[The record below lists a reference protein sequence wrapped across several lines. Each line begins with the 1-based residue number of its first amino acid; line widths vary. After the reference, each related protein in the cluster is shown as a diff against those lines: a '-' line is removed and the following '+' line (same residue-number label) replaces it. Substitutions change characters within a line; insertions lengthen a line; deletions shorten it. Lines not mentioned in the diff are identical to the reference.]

1 MADTRSM
8 VPVSEYMAS
17 ARAARG
23 PGHPLAPD
31 GPSRRGLLRRPR
43 ASLQPGSGGPGAEGL
58 PSRVLPREP
67 RTPVAGAPRA
77 ELSAKRRGTVALY
90 AAAIS
95 LSAFLLFQVELIMG
109 RLILPWFGGSAAVW
123 MVTVLFFQVVLVLG
137 YLYAHLLVSHVPARR
152 QMLVHVPI
160 LLATLVV
167 LPILPNPIWKPVG
180 GEDPTLRILGLLAVT
195 VGLPFFA
202 LSATGPLL
210 QAWYA
215 RGAGRPYRFYA
226 LSNAA
231 SMLGLLSY
239 PLLVEPHLRTH
250 VQADAWSAAYG
261 LFVLLGITIA
271 VRASRSAD
279 AVSTPARVSTGS
291 TRRPRL
297 RTHLLWLALAAV
309 PSLMFLAV
317 TNQLTQ
323 NIAPIPFLWVLP
335 LGIYLLSLIIC
346 FEGDGYR
353 RRLFLP
359 LFPLALGLMAYNLF
373 PAELE
378 VGITGQ
384 IAFFSAGLLVCCIV
398 CHGELARLK
407 PPAIHLTSFYLMVA
421 AGGALGGLFVA
432 VLAPQVFS
440 GYFELALGLVLCAL
454 VVLVVLAHGWL
465 GRSPGRLWPG
475 RAATAVAAAL
485 TLLLSIYVYG
495 KVREHNSGDRV
506 AVRNFYGALTVR
518 DSGVGSPFALRELY
532 SGTIV
537 HGEQFLA
544 PRRAR
549 EPTTYYGPESGVGV
563 ALRTEGQ
570 EKRRLRV
577 GVIGLGA
584 GTIATYGRPGDSYRF
599 YEINPLVTWIART
612 QFSFLRESPAHVDV
626 VGGDARLSLE
636 REPDQR
642 FNVLAVDA
650 FTGDSVPIHLLT
662 LQAFQL
668 YFGNLAAGG
677 VVAVHVSNRYLHL
690 APVVARAA
698 SALGKV
704 AVFIDS
710 DRDEQGAPI
719 KRAQWVLVTGDR
731 RLAATLARIGQGSYL
746 SGHDGTRLWTDDYSD
761 VIGALK

>member
-1 MADTRSM
+1 MEQLPSLA
-8 VPVSEYMAS
+8 AS
-17 ARAARG
+17 T
-23 PGHPLAPD
+23 
-31 GPSRRGLLRRPR
+31 PR
-43 ASLQPGSGGPGAEGL
+43 AG
-58 PSRVLPREP
+58 
-67 RTPVAGAPRA
+67 
-77 ELSAKRRGTVALY
+77 LSAGRRRVVALY
-90 AAAIS
+90 AAAIF

-160 LLATLVV
+160 LLVTLLV
-167 LPILPNPIWKPVG
+167 LPILPNPIWKPIG
-180 GEDPTLRILGLLAVT
+180 GQDPTLRILGLLAVT

-226 LSNAA
+226 LSNGA

-239 PLLVEPHLRTH
+239 PVLVEPHLQTH
-250 VQADAWSAAYG
+250 VQADAWSAAYA
-261 LFVLLGITIA
+261 LFVLLAIGIA
-271 VRASRSAD
+271 VRASRSA
-279 AVSTPARVSTGS
+279 AEVPRPARASTAA
-291 TRRPRL
+291 TRRPALRL
-297 RTHLLWLALAAV
+297 HLLWLALAAV
-309 PSLMFLAV
+309 PSLMFLSV

-323 NIAPIPFLWVLP
+323 NIAPIPYLWVLP

-346 FEGDGYR
+346 FEGAGGYR
-353 RRLFLP
+353 RGLFLP
-359 LFPLALGLMAYNLF
+359 LLPLALGLMAYNLF
-373 PAELE
+373 PQELE

-421 AGGALGGLFVA
+421 VGGAVGGLFVA
-432 VLAPQVFS
+432 VVAPQVFS

-454 VVLVVLAHGWL
+454 VVLLVLAQGWL
-465 GRSPGRLWPG
+465 KPSPGKVWPG
-475 RAATAVAAAL
+475 RAATALGTAL
-485 TLLLSIYVYG
+485 TILLSLYVYG
-495 KVREHNSGDRV
+495 KVRDHNSGDRV

-518 DSGVGSPFALRELY
+518 DSGVPGPLALRELY

-544 PRRAR
+544 PGRAR
-549 EPTTYYGPESGVGV
+549 QPTTYYGPASGVGV
-563 ALRTEGQ
+563 ALRTEGRAN
-570 EKRRLRV
+570 RRLRV

-584 GTIATYGRPGDSYRF
+584 GTIATYGRPGDSYQF
-599 YEINPLVTWIART
+599 YEINPLVTEIAKT

-662 LQAFQL
+662 LQAFEL
-668 YFGNLAAGG
+668 FFRHLAPDG

-698 SALGKV
+698 GALGKA

-710 DRDEQGAPI
+710 DRDERGGPI

-731 RLAATLARIGQGSYL
+731 TLAAKLARVGQGTFL
-746 SGHDGTRLWTDDYSD
+746 NGHNSTRLWTDDYSD

>member
-1 MADTRSM
+1 LSHYI
-8 VPVSEYMAS
+8 SS
-17 ARAARG
+17 ARSASWLGHSPPLDGAARG
-23 PGHPLAPD
+23 GL
-31 GPSRRGLLRRPR
+31 RRGQR
-43 ASLQPGSGGPGAEGL
+43 ARLK
-58 PSRVLPREP
+58 
-67 RTPVAGAPRA
+67 APRSPPATAARA
-77 ELSAKRRGTVALY
+77 EPSARRRGTVALY
-90 AAAIS
+90 AVAIS

-160 LLATLVV
+160 LLATLLV

-180 GEDPTLRILGLLAVT
+180 GQDPTLRILGLLAVT

-210 QAWYA
+210 QAWYS

-231 SMLGLLSY
+231 SMLGLLTY
-239 PLLVEPHLRTH
+239 PVLVEPHLRTH

-261 LFVLLGITIA
+261 LFVLLGIVIA
-271 VRASRSAD
+271 VRASTSA
-279 AVSTPARVSTGS
+279 AEVSKAASASAASTP
-291 TRRPRL
+291 RPRL
-297 RTHLLWLALAAV
+297 RAHLLWLALAAV

-346 FEGDGYR
+346 FEGAGYR

-373 PAELE
+373 PQELE

-421 AGGALGGLFVA
+421 VGGAVGGLFVA
-432 VLAPQVFS
+432 VVAPQVFS

-454 VVLVVLAHGWL
+454 VVLVALAQGWL
-465 GRSPGRLWPG
+465 GRSPGRVWPG
-475 RAATAVAAAL
+475 RSATAVATAL
-485 TLLLSIYVYG
+485 TLLLGLYVYG
-495 KVREHNSGDRV
+495 KVRDHNSGDRV

-518 DSGVGSPFALRELY
+518 DRGVGSPSALRELY

-544 PRRAR
+544 PDRAR
-549 EPTTYYGPESGVGV
+549 EPTTYYGPASGVGV
-563 ALRTEGQ
+563 ALRTEGAIS
-570 EKRRLRV
+570 RRLRV

-584 GTIATYGRPGDSYRF
+584 GTLATYGRPGDSYQF
-599 YEINPLVTWIART
+599 YEINPLVTQIAKT
-612 QFSFLRESPAHVDV
+612 QFSFLRESSAHVDV

-636 REPDQR
+636 REPDEH

-668 YFGNLAAGG
+668 FFGHLAANG

-698 SALGKV
+698 SALGKT

-710 DRDEQGAPI
+710 DRDEHGGPI
-719 KRAQWVLVTGDR
+719 KRAQWVLLTGDR
-731 RLAATLARIGQGSYL
+731 RLAARLARTGQGSYL
-746 SGHDGTRLWTDDYSD
+746 NGHNGTRLWTDDYSD
-761 VIGALK
+761 VIAALK